1 MMRLNIE
8 KIYAKFRDIMESI
21 DRLRALRD
29 ISLNDFMEDRDKQ
42 DIASFRIIVATE
54 AAIDMCLHVSARML
68 K

>member
-8 KIYAKFRDIMESI
+8 KIYAKFRDIMKSI